1 MPGSLSSYEYERVSC
16 QSKYEN
22 TIHRWADKIRLT
34 RLPLLRVFIGELAGT
49 MILIIFGNAMVAQSV
64 FGSNVSAF
72 SISFGWGLA
81 VAFGVFISGTLGYGL
96 LNPAVALAFA
106 FDAKVPWIVVPVAT
120 IAEVI
125 GAFLGGLIVYCNYQV
140 NIQLLDP
147 GLTTKTL
154 GIFCTAPSNAGNL
167 AGFYD
172 QIIGTALL
180 ALMVLAMGDYFDVPT
195 YVFPIFVG
203 LLITALVGAFGVNAG
218 AALNPARD
226 LGPRLAALAVGYKD
240 AFTAY
245 NSYCWVPVAGPY
257 IGAIVGVLLYE
268 LLIGVHVRGLKEEE
282 EHQKKLK
289 DSDDY

>member
-1 MPGSLSSYEYERVSC
+1 MAGSLSSYEYERVSC
-16 QSKYEN
+16 QSKYES
-22 TIHRWADKIRLT
+22 TIHRWADKMRLT
-34 RLPLLRVFIGELAGT
+34 RPLLLRVFIGELMGT
-49 MILIIFGNAMVAQSV
+49 MILVIFGDAAVAQSV

-72 SISFGWGLA
+72 SISFGWGSA
-81 VAFGVFISGTLGYGL
+81 VIFGIFTSGTMGYGL

-106 FDAKVPWIVVPVAT
+106 FNAKVPWIAVPVAT
-120 IAEVI
+120 IAELI

-180 ALMVLAMGDYFDVPT
+180 TLMVLAMGDCFNVPT
-195 YVFPIFVG
+195 YVFPILVG

-226 LGPRLAALAVGYKD
+226 LGPRLAAFAVGYKD

-245 NSYCWVPVAGPY
+245 NSYCWVPIVGPY
-257 IGAIVGVLLYE
+257 IGAILGVLLYE
-268 LLIGVHVRGLKEEE
+268 LIIGVH
-282 EHQKKLK
+282 
-289 DSDDY
+289 